1 MDQSLYSTQ
10 KIAFTERY
18 LNLKELDFKQQT
30 LILTVTFY
38 ASEINVVTSINP
50 DLMQT
55 FAVFKNTIFY

>member
-1 MDQSLYSTQ
+1 MDQSLHSTQ

-18 LNLKELDFKQQT
+18 LNLKKLDFKQQT

-55 FAVFKNTIFY
+55 FSVFENTIFY